1 MRPLF
6 CLATMMMMIHIL
18 AIIATRHVSSDRR
31 QVYMSLDWLVFVLF
45 APLIIIMNKNEKI
58 ARLYEMTPNS
68 VK

>member
-6 CLATMMMMIHIL
+6 CLAMMMMMIHIL

-31 QVYMSLDWLVFVLF
+31 QVYMSLDLLVFVLF
-45 APLIIIMNKNEKI
+45 APLIIMNKNEKI